1 MLQKTEKKTK
11 NLRMREKLSQW
22 FNQLIKDILEKQ
34 IKQNKSN
41 KLKYERGKFPGVK
54 NNLSMQIKWLT
65 VVQAK
70 LILKYF
76 KDPHLDIIQQK
87 I

>member
-1 MLQKTEKKTK
+1 MMRKKP
-11 NLRMREKLSQW
+11 SQW
-22 FNQLIKDILEKQ
+22 FSLLIEGIFEKW

-41 KLKYERGKFPGVK
+41 KLKYEERKLPGVK
-54 NNLSMQIKWLT
+54 NNLSMKIKGLT
-65 VVQAK
+65 VLQAK